1 MKKALTPT
9 QGTAA
14 VSEPWRAA
22 LRTFDQDLQRRGAAE
37 RTRRAYGTDA
47 AELAGWATA
56 NGLNPQDVDYKVLR
70 RWAARMSQRGA
81 APRTMARKL
90 ASIRSLFR
98 SLLEHGVLE
107 SNPADLLPAPKLPQT
122 LPKTLK
128 PDDIARLLERIP
140 ASTPLEMRDRA
151 LFELA
156 YSSGLRAEELV
167 DLDVTSIL
175 FDSEQVRVEG
185 KGVKDPLRP
194 GGRAGAAFDRRLSGA
209 SPSGAGQ
216 RRRRPRAFP
225 VQERKT
231 FVDVRRPAPPAGVGA
246 ARFDADRGAPART
259 PSFLRNPPA
268 GGRRGPARDPGDARS
283 RQHLDDPGLHSGRV
297 RPASGGV
304 RKEPPAGIKE
314 AALETNVKAIELK
327 DLWRRYKTDGSDK
340 AREQLVVAYSP
351 LVKYV
356 AGRMSS
362 GLPAH
367 VEEADLISYGLLGLI
382 NAIERFDLS
391 REIKFETYAIT
402 RIKGAIIDEL
412 RALDWVPRSVR
423 ARAREIEKVHAKL
436 EHKLHRT
443 PTDEEMARELKISTA
458 EFQEALVK
466 ISTSTVV
473 ALDELWAVSDSSGDA
488 VSLLDTL
495 QDPDAPDP
503 EQLLAQSEVK
513 DRLADAIAALPER
526 EKLVIALYYYENLT
540 LREIGEVLGVTESR
554 ISQLHTKA
562 VLRLKS
568 RLQGDNLRD

>member
-1 MKKALTPT
+1 M
-9 QGTAA
+9 
-14 VSEPWRAA
+14 
-22 LRTFDQDLQRRGAAE
+22 
-37 RTRRAYGTDA
+37 
-47 AELAGWATA
+47 
-56 NGLNPQDVDYKVLR
+56 
-70 RWAARMSQRGA
+70 
-81 APRTMARKL
+81 
-90 ASIRSLFR
+90 
-98 SLLEHGVLE
+98 
-107 SNPADLLPAPKLPQT
+107 
-122 LPKTLK
+122 
-128 PDDIARLLERIP
+128 
-140 ASTPLEMRDRA
+140 
-151 LFELA
+151 
-156 YSSGLRAEELV
+156 
-167 DLDVTSIL
+167 
-175 FDSEQVRVEG
+175 
-185 KGVKDPLRP
+185 
-194 GGRAGAAFDRRLSGA
+194 
-209 SPSGAGQ
+209 
-216 RRRRPRAFP
+216 PRA
-225 VQERKT
+225 T
-231 FVDVRRPAPPAGVGA
+231 
-246 ARFDADRGAPART
+246 RGR
-259 PSFLRNPPA
+259 
-268 GGRRGPARDPGDARS
+268 
-283 RQHLDDPGLHSGRV
+283 
-297 RPASGGV
+297 
-304 RKEPPAGIKE
+304 EKE

-423 ARAREIEKVHAKL
+423 ARAREIEKAHAKL
-436 EHKLHRT
+436 EHQLHRT
-443 PTDEEMARELKISTA
+443 PTDDEMARELKISTI
-458 EFQEALVK
+458 EFQDALVK